1 MRPAKI
7 VSVDVSESDGEA
19 VAVPSQSQTEEIE
32 AIPENLFREPIDY
45 LFADHYRQRII
56 CKHLD
61 QIAFDPGTD
70 QVARLAELAL
80 DYLDRD
86 LPLHIADEEQD
97 LFPRLRVRCGPE
109 DRIEDI
115 LTQLS
120 EEHARCQEM
129 GLYLSAGLRR
139 LAEGRP
145 STQEDAFLEAAST
158 FAENQRRHF
167 GLEERVTLPLAR
179 KRLLPSDLEE
189 LGRSMAARRGAAY
202 PE

>member
-1 MRPAKI
+1 MFLDQMVRP
-7 VSVDVSESDGEA
+7 
-19 VAVPSQSQTEEIE
+19 VADPGRSLTEEIE

-70 QVARLAELAL
+70 QAARLAEVVLE
-80 DYLDRD
+80 YLERD

-97 LFPRLRVRCGPE
+97 LFPHLRARCEPK
-109 DRIEDI
+109 DQIEGI

-120 EEHARCQEM
+120 EEHARCQEL
-129 GLYLSAGLRR
+129 GLHLSAGLRH
-139 LAEGRP
+139 LAEGHP
-145 STQEDAFLEAAST
+145 STNEDAFLETAST

-167 GLEERVTLPLAR
+167 ALEERVILPLAR
-179 KRLLPSDLEE
+179 KRLLQSDLAE